1 MRIKFLIV
9 FLLSAFCVS
18 SQELKATVS
27 INSAQVTNVNPQ
39 IFKNLEK
46 QIFDFLNN
54 TKFSNKEFV
63 KQNEKVNCS
72 FFFIVN
78 KFESNN
84 FEVALQVNSTRPVF
98 NSSFTTPIL
107 NINDKDVSFKYI
119 EFENLIYDQNSFTS
133 NLVSVLSFY
142 ANIILASDADT
153 FADKGGT
160 EYLESALNIANV
172 AQSSGFSGWVQTGK
186 KTTRYNLISDLMSNT
201 FDAYRETLYQYHING
216 LDRMADDLNKGKMEI
231 INAIETLLK
240 LHKVRPNS
248 LLARTFFDAKT
259 DEIVSVFTGGPVVDV
274 SKVKDN
280 LATISPLNSSK
291 WNKIR

>member
-1 MRIKFLIV
+1 MRIKFLIL
-9 FLLSAFCVS
+9 FLLSTFCAF

-63 KQNEKVNCS
+63 KPIEKVNCS
-72 FFFIVN
+72 FFFIIN

-84 FEVALQVNSTRPVF
+84 FEVTLQVNSTRPVY
-98 NSSFTTPIL
+98 NSTFTTPIL
-107 NINDKDVSFKYI
+107 NINDKDVGFKYI
-119 EFENLIYDQNSFTS
+119 EFENLVYDQNSFTS

-153 FADKGGT
+153 FSDKGGT
-160 EYLESALNIANV
+160 EFLETALNISNV
-172 AQSSGFSGWVQTGK
+172 AQSSGFSGWIQTGK

-259 DEIVSVFTGGPVVDV
+259 DEIVNIFTGGPVVDV

>member
-1 MRIKFLIV
+1 MRIKFLIL
-9 FLLSAFCVS
+9 FLLSTFCAF

-63 KQNEKVNCS
+63 KPIEKVNCS

-78 KFESNN
+78 KFETNN
-84 FEVALQVNSTRPVF
+84 FEVTLQVNSTRPVY
-98 NSSFTTPIL
+98 NSTFTTPIL

-119 EFENLIYDQNSFTS
+119 EFENLVYDQNSFTS

-153 FADKGGT
+153 FSDKGGT
-160 EYLESALNIANV
+160 EFLETALNISNV
-172 AQSSGFSGWVQTGK
+172 AQSSGFSGWIQTGK

-201 FDAYRETLYQYHING
+201 FDAYRETLYQYHIKG
-216 LDRMADDLNKGKMEI
+216 LDKMADDLNKGKMEI

-259 DEIVSVFTGGPVVDV
+259 DEIVNIFTGGPVVDV

>member
-107 NINDKDVSFKYI
+107 NINDKDVGFKYI
-119 EFENLIYDQNSFTS
+119 EFENLVYDQNSFTS

-153 FADKGGT
+153 FSDKGGT
-160 EYLESALNIANV
+160 EFLETALNISNV
-172 AQSSGFSGWVQTGK
+172 AQSSGFSGWIQTGK

-216 LDRMADDLNKGKMEI
+216 LDRMADDLSKGKMEI

-259 DEIVSVFTGGPVVDV
+259 DEIVNIFTGGPVVDV

>member
-153 FADKGGT
+153 FSDKGGT
-160 EYLESALNIANV
+160 EYLESALNISNV

-216 LDRMADDLNKGKMEI
+216 LDRMADDLSKGKMEI

>member
-1 MRIKFLIV
+1 MRIKFLILFV
-9 FLLSAFCVS
+9 LSAFCAS
-18 SQELKATVS
+18 SQELKAVVS
-27 INSAQVTNVNPQ
+27 INSDQVTNVNTQ

-46 QIFDFLNN
+46 QVFDFLNN
-54 TKFSNKEFV
+54 TKFSDKV
-63 KQNEKVNCS
+63 TKPNEKVNCS
-72 FFFIVN
+72 FFFIIN
-78 KFESNN
+78 KFEANN
-84 FEVALQVNSTRPVF
+84 FEVTLQVNSTRPVF
-98 NSSFTTPIL
+98 NSTFTTPVL

-119 EFENLIYDQNSFTS
+119 EFENLVYDPNLFTS

-142 ANIILASDADT
+142 ANIVLASDADT
-153 FADKGGT
+153 FSDKGGS
-160 EYLESALNIANV
+160 EYLETALNVANV
-172 AQSSGFSGWVQTGK
+172 AQSSGFAGWVQTGK

-216 LDRMADDLNKGKMEI
+216 LDKMADDLKTGKFEI
-231 INAIETLLK
+231 SNAIETLLK

-259 DEIVSVFTGGPVVDV
+259 DEIVNIFSGGPVIDV

>member
-9 FLLSAFCVS
+9 FVLSAFCVS

-54 TKFSNKEFV
+54 TKFSEKVV
-63 KQNEKVNCS
+63 KPNEKVNCS

-84 FEVALQVNSTRPVF
+84 FEVTLQVNSTRPVF
-98 NSSFTTPIL
+98 NSTFSTPIL
-107 NINDKDVSFKYI
+107 NINDKDVSFRYI

-153 FADKGGT
+153 FSDKGGS

-172 AQSSGFSGWVQTGK
+172 AQSGGFTGWVQTGK

-201 FDAYRETLYQYHING
+201 FDAYREALYQYHIKG
-216 LDRMADDLNKGKMEI
+216 LDAMADDLKTGKLEI
-231 INAIETLLK
+231 INAIETLLN

-259 DEIVSVFTGGPVVDV
+259 DEIVNVFTGGPVVDI

>member
-9 FLLSAFCVS
+9 FVLSAFCVS

-54 TKFSNKEFV
+54 TKFSEKVV
-63 KQNEKVNCS
+63 KPNEKVNCS

-84 FEVALQVNSTRPVF
+84 FEVTLQVNSTRPVF
-98 NSSFTTPIL
+98 NSTFSTPIL
-107 NINDKDVSFKYI
+107 NINDKDVSFRYI

-153 FADKGGT
+153 FSDKGGS

-172 AQSSGFSGWVQTGK
+172 AQSGGFTGWVQTGK

-201 FDAYRETLYQYHING
+201 FDAYREALYQYHIKG
-216 LDRMADDLNKGKMEI
+216 LDSMADDLKTGKLEI
-231 INAIETLLK
+231 INAIETLLN

-259 DEIVSVFTGGPVVDV
+259 DEIVNVFTGGPVVDI

>member
-9 FLLSAFCVS
+9 FVLSAFCVS

-54 TKFSNKEFV
+54 TKFSEKVV
-63 KQNEKVNCS
+63 KPNEKVNCS

-84 FEVALQVNSTRPVF
+84 FEVTLQVNSTRPVF
-98 NSSFTTPIL
+98 NSTFSTPIL
-107 NINDKDVSFKYI
+107 NINDKDVSFRYI

-153 FADKGGT
+153 FADKGGS

-172 AQSSGFSGWVQTGK
+172 AQSGGFTGWVQTGK

-201 FDAYRETLYQYHING
+201 FDAYREALYQYHIKG
-216 LDRMADDLNKGKMEI
+216 LDSMADDLKTGKLEI
-231 INAIETLLK
+231 INAIETLLS

-259 DEIVSVFTGGPVVDV
+259 DEIVNIFTGGPVVDI

>member
-1 MRIKFLIV
+1 MRIKFLILFV
-9 FLLSAFCVS
+9 LSTFYAS
-18 SQELKATVS
+18 SQELKAVVS
-27 INSAQVTNVNPQ
+27 VNADQVTNVNTQ

-46 QIFDFLNN
+46 QVFDFLNN
-54 TKFSNKEFV
+54 TKFSDKIV
-63 KQNEKVNCS
+63 KQNEKINCS
-72 FFFIVN
+72 FFFIIN

-84 FEVALQVNSTRPVF
+84 FEVTLQVNSTRPVF
-98 NSSFTTPIL
+98 NSTFTTPIL

-119 EFENLIYDQNSFTS
+119 EFENLIYDQNAFTS

-142 ANIILASDADT
+142 ANLVLASDADT
-153 FADKGGT
+153 FSDKGGSD
-160 EYLESALNIANV
+160 YLETALNIANV

-216 LDRMADDLNKGKMEI
+216 LDRMADDLNKGKIEI
-231 INAIETLLK
+231 INSIETLLK

-259 DEIVSVFTGGPVVDV
+259 DEIVNVFTGGPSVDIA
-274 SKVKDN
+274 KLKDN

>member
-153 FADKGGT
+153 FSDKGGI

-216 LDRMADDLNKGKMEI
+216 LDRMADDLSKGKMEI

>member
-1 MRIKFLIV
+1 MRIKFLILFV
-9 FLLSAFCVS
+9 LYTFCAS
-18 SQELKATVS
+18 SQELKAVVS
-27 INSAQVTNVNPQ
+27 INSDQATNVNAQ

-46 QIFDFLNN
+46 QVFDFLNN
-54 TKFSNKEFV
+54 TKFSDKET
-63 KQNEKVNCS
+63 KLNEKVNCS
-72 FFFIVN
+72 FFFIIN
-78 KFESNN
+78 KFEANN
-84 FEVALQVNSTRPVF
+84 FEVTLQVNSTRPVF
-98 NSSFTTPIL
+98 NSTFTTPIL
-107 NINDKDVSFKYI
+107 NINDKEVSFKYI
-119 EFENLIYDQNSFTS
+119 EFENLVYDQNSFTS

-142 ANIILASDADT
+142 ANIVLASDADT
-153 FADKGGT
+153 FSDKGGSK
-160 EYLESALNIANV
+160 YLESALNIANV
-172 AQSSGFSGWVQTGK
+172 AQSSGFAGWVQTGK

-216 LDRMADDLNKGKMEI
+216 LDKMADDLKTGKFEI
-231 INAIETLLK
+231 MNAIETLLK

-259 DEIVSVFTGGPVVDV
+259 DELVTIFSGGPVMDI

>member
-1 MRIKFLIV
+1 MRIKFLILFV
-9 FLLSAFCVS
+9 LSAFCAT
-18 SQELKATVS
+18 SQELKAVVS
-27 INSAQVTNVNPQ
+27 INTAQVTNVNPQ

-54 TKFSNKEFV
+54 TKFSDKTI
-63 KQNEKVNCS
+63 KPNEKVDCS

-78 KFESNN
+78 KFEANN
-84 FEVALQVNSTRPVF
+84 FEVTLQVNSTRPVF
-98 NSSFTTPIL
+98 NSTFTTPVL
-107 NINDKDVSFKYI
+107 NINDKDVSFRYI

-142 ANIILASDADT
+142 ANVILASDADT
-153 FADKGGT
+153 FSDKGGT
-160 EYLESALNIANV
+160 EYLEGALNIANV
-172 AQSSGFSGWVQTGK
+172 AQSSGFTGWVQTGK
-186 KTTRYNLISDLMSNT
+186 KTTRYNLISDLVSNT
-201 FDAYRETLYQYHING
+201 FDAYREALYQYHING
-216 LDRMADDLNKGKMEI
+216 LDKMADDSKTGKLEI
-231 INAIETLLK
+231 INSIETLLN

-259 DEIVSVFTGGPVVDV
+259 DEIVNIFTGGPAIDI

>member
-1 MRIKFLIV
+1 MRIKFLIL

-18 SQELKATVS
+18 SQELKAVVS
-27 INSAQVTNVNPQ
+27 INTAQVTNVNPQ

-54 TKFSNKEFV
+54 TKFSDKTV
-63 KQNEKVNCS
+63 KQNEKVDCS

-78 KFESNN
+78 KFEANN
-84 FEVALQVNSTRPVF
+84 FEVTLQVNSTRPVF
-98 NSSFTTPIL
+98 NSTFTTPIL
-107 NINDKDVSFKYI
+107 NINDKDVSFRYI

-142 ANIILASDADT
+142 ANVILASDADT
-153 FADKGGT
+153 FADKGGS

-172 AQSSGFSGWVQTGK
+172 AQSSGFTGWVQTGK

-201 FDAYRETLYQYHING
+201 FDAYRETLYQYHVNG
-216 LDRMADDLNKGKMEI
+216 LDKMADDLKGGKLEI
-231 INAIETLLK
+231 INAIETLLN

-259 DEIVSVFTGGPVVDV
+259 DEIVNIFTGGPVVDI

>member
-46 QIFDFLNN
+46 QVFDFLNN
-54 TKFSNKEFV
+54 TKFSEKVV
-63 KQNEKVNCS
+63 KPNEKVNCS

-78 KFESNN
+78 KFENNN
-84 FEVALQVNSTRPVF
+84 FEVTLQINSTRPVF
-98 NSSFTTPIL
+98 NSTFSSPIL
-107 NINDKDVSFKYI
+107 NINDKDVSFRYV
-119 EFENLIYDQNSFTS
+119 EFENLIYDQNAFTS

-142 ANIILASDADT
+142 STIILASDADT
-153 FADKGGT
+153 FADKGGS
-160 EYLESALNIANV
+160 EFLESALNIANL
-172 AQSSGFSGWVQTGK
+172 AQSSGYTGWVQTGK

-201 FDAYRETLYQYHING
+201 FDAYREALYYYHIKG
-216 LDRMADDLNKGKMEI
+216 LDVMADDLKTGKLEI
-231 INAIETLLK
+231 INAIETLLS
-240 LHKVRPNS
+240 LHNVRPNS

-259 DEIVSVFTGGPVVDV
+259 DEIVNIFTGGPAVDV

>member
-153 FADKGGT
+153 FSDKGGT

-216 LDRMADDLNKGKMEI
+216 LDRMADDLSKGKMEI

-259 DEIVSVFTGGPVVDV
+259 DEIVNIFTGGPVVDV

>member
-153 FADKGGT
+153 FADKGGS
-160 EYLESALNIANV
+160 EYLENALNIANV

-216 LDRMADDLNKGKMEI
+216 LDRMADDLSKGKMEI

-259 DEIVSVFTGGPVVDV
+259 DEIVNIFTGGPVVDV

>member
-9 FLLSAFCVS
+9 FVLSAFCVS

-54 TKFSNKEFV
+54 TKFSEKVV
-63 KQNEKVNCS
+63 KPNEKVNCS

-78 KFESNN
+78 KFENNN
-84 FEVALQVNSTRPVF
+84 FEVTLQVNSTRPVF
-98 NSSFTTPIL
+98 NSTFSTPVL
-107 NINDKDVSFKYI
+107 NINDKDVSFRYI

-153 FADKGGT
+153 FADKGGS

-172 AQSSGFSGWVQTGK
+172 AQSSGFTGWVQTGK

-201 FDAYRETLYQYHING
+201 FDAYREALYQYHIKG
-216 LDRMADDLNKGKMEI
+216 LDTMADDLKSGKLEI
-231 INAIETLLK
+231 INAIETLLN

-259 DEIVSVFTGGPVVDV
+259 DEIVNIFTGGPVVDI